1 MNKTQSTVS
10 FAVKT
15 LENELQLQ
23 LFSRDAYR
31 SELTPQGEAFLPRA
45 KQVVEQADNL
55 KALGMQLAAGVE
67 PEFTIAISGICPMQ
81 RVLTRIKTMID
92 VFPETDFNITVG
104 HLSGI
109 FEQLD
114 DGDADLAFTPILQA
128 DLRHQTRTVG
138 QISMITVAA
147 PGYLVSSPD
156 ETIPL
161 ERIKQYHQIVV
172 RGTART
178 MPNASIRVVPG
189 GKTWRVT
196 DFATKKELALAGL
209 GWGGIPHHMIVEELA
224 EGRLVEF
231 HVDGIPVRDDF
242 EIAMVR
248 RMDRPI
254 GPVAEHLWSLK
265 LSQEIGQVG
274 KVYSSG

>member
-1 MNKTQSTVS
+1 MTNEQLRMFIAVAEQGSFRSAAEVVNKTQSTVS

-109 FEQLD
+109 FEQLYQRSLIRTH
-114 DGDADLAFTPILQA
+114 APICA
-128 DLRHQTRTVG
+128 C
-138 QISMITVAA
+138 
-147 PGYLVSSPD
+147 
-156 ETIPL
+156 
-161 ERIKQYHQIVV
+161 
-172 RGTART
+172 RGT
-178 MPNASIRVVPG
+178 
-189 GKTWRVT
+189 
-196 DFATKKELALAGL
+196 
-209 GWGGIPHHMIVEELA
+209 
-224 EGRLVEF
+224 
-231 HVDGIPVRDDF
+231 
-242 EIAMVR
+242 
-248 RMDRPI
+248 
-254 GPVAEHLWSLK
+254 
-265 LSQEIGQVG
+265 
-274 KVYSSG
+274 

>member
-1 MNKTQSTVS
+1 MTNEQLRMFIAVAEQGSFRRAAEVVNKTQSTVS

-31 SELTPQGEAFLPRA
+31 SELTPQWSAPLDPGTWCRA
-45 KQVVEQADNL
+45 
-55 KALGMQLAAGVE
+55 
-67 PEFTIAISGICPMQ
+67 PM
-81 RVLTRIKTMID
+81 K
-92 VFPETDFNITVG
+92 PS
-104 HLSGI
+104 LS
-109 FEQLD
+109 
-114 DGDADLAFTPILQA
+114 
-128 DLRHQTRTVG
+128 
-138 QISMITVAA
+138 S
-147 PGYLVSSPD
+147 VSSNIIRSWCG
-156 ETIPL
+156 E
-161 ERIKQYHQIVV
+161 Q
-172 RGTART
+172 RGPCPA
-178 MPNASIRVVPG
+178 PVFGWCPAA
-189 GKTWRVT
+189 KTWRVT

-231 HVDGIPVRDDF
+231 HVEGIPVRDDF

>member
-1 MNKTQSTVS
+1 MSQA
-10 FAVKT
+10 F
-15 LENELQLQ
+15 
-23 LFSRDAYR
+23 R
-31 SELTPQGEAFLPRA
+31 S
-45 KQVVEQADNL
+45 VV
-55 KALGMQLAAGVE
+55 
-67 PEFTIAISGICPMQ
+67 
-81 RVLTRIKTMID
+81 
-92 VFPETDFNITVG
+92 
-104 HLSGI
+104 
-109 FEQLD
+109 LD

-128 DLRHQTRTVG
+128 DLRHQTEPWARYHDHRCG
-138 QISMITVAA
+138 PRYMSA
-147 PGYLVSSPD
+147 D
-156 ETIPL
+156 ETSPSLAAIISWSGNSATI
-161 ERIKQYHQIVV
+161 RQY
-172 RGTART
+172 
-178 MPNASIRVVPG
+178 

-196 DFATKKELALAGL
+196 NFATKKELALAGL